1 MEIKK
6 FEKFLEAIVPGGWV
20 NVKVDEQLFIRMS
33 RYVSSLDEIL
43 LETGSTG
50 KDKYN
55 LFKKI
60 EILSNIENYISNS
73 KTSIQTKISVIT
85 LLQYLKE
92 IKDFFN
98 PSASGFLLEGFLAT
112 LIHGKLVKGYK
123 PTDITTSYSDLD
135 AVQFQT
141 HGYKGIKKLDYQ
153 IKLYKKGSNIKVNMS
168 EPCDFYVICLKDGDK
183 IEVHILNGKD
193 INDEHFIGGKY
204 AVVDRITGTTNKMDG
219 NTPIVII
226 NTNKL
231 RNNNLVRK
239 LNVGNIDQL
248 IKSCGDSVQ
257 DSIRRVY
264 DSLSELHFD
273 IDTLVTG
280 VDKNRERIGIDAAK
294 SKADNTIKQ
303 ITKEITDLK
312 GSIEGVL

>member
-6 FEKFLEAIVPGGWV
+6 FEKFSEPIVPGGWV

-43 LETGSTG
+43 LNTGGSS

-60 EILSNIENYISNS
+60 EILSNIENYIASNNS
-73 KTSIQTKISVIT
+73 KVSIQTKISVIT

-123 PTDITTSYSDLD
+123 PSDITTSYSDLD

-153 IKLYKKGSNIKVNMS
+153 IKLYRKGSNIRTLLFHERKSRRNCRIS
-168 EPCDFYVICLKDGDK
+168 FRKDD
-183 IEVHILNGKD
+183 
-193 INDEHFIGGKY
+193 
-204 AVVDRITGTTNKMDG
+204 
-219 NTPIVII
+219 
-226 NTNKL
+226 
-231 RNNNLVRK
+231 
-239 LNVGNIDQL
+239 
-248 IKSCGDSVQ
+248 
-257 DSIRRVY
+257 
-264 DSLSELHFD
+264 
-273 IDTLVTG
+273 
-280 VDKNRERIGIDAAK
+280 
-294 SKADNTIKQ
+294 
-303 ITKEITDLK
+303 
-312 GSIEGVL
+312 